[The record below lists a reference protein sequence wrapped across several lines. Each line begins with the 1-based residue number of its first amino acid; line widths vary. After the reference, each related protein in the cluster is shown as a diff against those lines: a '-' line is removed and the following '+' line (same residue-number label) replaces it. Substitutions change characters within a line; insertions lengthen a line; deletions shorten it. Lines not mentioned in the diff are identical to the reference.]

1 MTGVK
6 APPAP
11 GLSKGSTSGGGPHLQ
26 VSALGSE
33 PFLDEVLRV
42 SAKAEHE
49 IPLGLQLVD
58 GLNGL
63 MDLEKG
69 LRVSDWHPL
78 LGSPVSRPNPKGL
91 MKIPSQLSPPTPTL
105 GP

>member
-1 MTGVK
+1 ME
-6 APPAP
+6 
-11 GLSKGSTSGGGPHLQ
+11 STSGRGAHLE
-26 VSALGSE
+26 VSALRTE

-42 SAKAEHE
+42 RAKAEHE

-69 LRVSDWHPL
+69 VHMSDWPPL
-78 LGSPVSRPNPKGL
+78 SMSPVSRPHP
-91 MKIPSQLSPPTPTL
+91 
-105 GP
+105 